1 MNASAPR
8 RQSGFATVL
17 ILVLVGVTMSVA
29 VLSGVD
35 MIRGTQSQ
43 TTTYHSQVQAQMNA
57 WSGVSAMHEY
67 IQGLQQSETPPSAE
81 DLFESFETAQEEQ
94 SNIFSGSNGL
104 EAYVTKLEGD
114 REQFYLTVSIHGVS
128 MPSADRVKAVSIIDV
143 VSRFTKGEATLPPEA
158 PSPTAFY
165 IGGDLILSGSI
176 EVISDTDTPYEI
188 SVDGLVKTG
197 GNSIRGMDVI
207 KATESIDLSSGSEFK
222 VLRTN
227 GDVRLTDSVTV
238 LEEIQAQGNVC
249 MIEGVGSLGL
259 TKANGFVY
267 GERGAR
273 FGDIQAKGE
282 TINESY
288 HRLCENKREVDG
300 KGNLIAVNLGNVPSL
315 HNVQS
320 LGTVRNL
327 GGDISSLLADGDLLN
342 GHGSVDS
349 GTITGEAFHCS
360 DISNIVKNCKPLPSW
375 KNDVKV
381 ATDPDLSVA
390 ISDAKPVDEPDAP
403 DFDANEFRE
412 LSNYAFSINEDG
424 FPVVTVKHVQNI
436 PDDQYFLGSYDGPY
450 KDRLCTTL
458 TTSSSPSNPKCATP
472 SKEDSYPICK
482 GYSPNNRCFSYDAGS
497 REWTIK
503 GNSMA
508 QGIAWFEGDLKIG
521 NGTYF
526 NTFIAT
532 QNIQTG
538 GSTRLYAPNYV
549 GYAGYNDSPH
559 GICQNT
565 VLPNIPTQLCD
576 ANTYN
581 SDWAQGIGNYAA
593 MAGSVLD
600 NGGYLGGNIKLGAS
614 TVAYGSVLA
623 GNEFNTGGSTTVH
636 GYISAYAGGE
646 VTGNAMGGS
655 TKMILEGLPP
665 SYTPQGPIE
674 KPEIG
679 EGSEEAFGFELLWT
693 RPG

>member
-1 MNASAPR
+1 MNFSAPH

-17 ILVLVGVTMSVA
+17 IMVLVGITMSVA
-29 VLSGVD
+29 LLSGVD

-81 DLFESFETAQEEQ
+81 DLFESFEMAHEEE
-94 SNIFSGSNGL
+94 SNIFRGSSGL

-114 REQFYLTVSIHGVS
+114 NGQFDLTVSIHGVS
-128 MPSADRVKAVSIIDV
+128 MPRADRVKAVSIIDV
-143 VSRFTKGEATLPPEA
+143 VSRFTKGEATLPPKD

-165 IGGDLILSGSI
+165 IGGDLTLGGSI
-176 EVISDTDTPYEI
+176 EIISDTDTPYEI

-197 GNSIRGMDVI
+197 DNSIRGMDVI
-207 KATESIDLSSGSEFK
+207 KATESIDLGSDSEFK

-227 GDVRLTDSVTV
+227 GDVRLTGGVTV

-249 MIEGVGSLGL
+249 MTGGTGSPGL

-267 GERGAR
+267 GNGGAT

-282 TINESY
+282 TIKESY
-288 HRLCENKREVDG
+288 HRLCESKREVDG
-300 KGNLIAVNLGNVPSL
+300 KGNLIAVNLAGDHSL
-315 HNVQS
+315 RNVQS
-320 LGTVRNL
+320 LGTVRNH
-327 GGDISSLLADGDLLN
+327 GGSISSLLADGDLLN
-342 GHGSVDS
+342 GYGSVDS
-349 GTITGEAFHCS
+349 GTITGEAFYCS
-360 DISNIVKNCKPLPSW
+360 SGVKNCKPLPIW
-375 KNDVKV
+375 KKDDIKV
-381 ATDPDLSVA
+381 ATDPNLSVA
-390 ISDAKPVDEPDAP
+390 ISDAKPVDEPDVP

-412 LSNYAFSINEDG
+412 FSNYAFSINEDG
-424 FPVVTVKHVQNI
+424 FPVVTVKHVQSI
-436 PDDQYFLGSYDGPY
+436 PDDQYFLGSYDDPY

-458 TTSSSPSNPKCATP
+458 TASSSPSNPKCATP
-472 SKEDSYPICK
+472 SAENSHPICK
-482 GYSPNNRCFSYDAGS
+482 GGSSDNRCFSYDAGS
-497 REWTIK
+497 SEWKIK
-503 GNSMA
+503 GESMA
-508 QGIAWFEGDLKIG
+508 QGIAWFDG
-521 NGTYF
+521 NLLVGGTYF

-532 QNIQTG
+532 QNIQTA

-576 ANTYN
+576 DDTYN

-600 NGGYLGGNIKLGAS
+600 NGGYLGGNIMLVKD

-623 GNEFNTGGSTTVH
+623 GNEINTGGSTTVY

-646 VTGNAMGGS
+646 VTGNAMEGS
-655 TKMILEGLPP
+655 TTMMLKGLPP